1 MTCVI
6 VAIASSAPA
15 AQSKNLFSNIEKQRL
30 KTKPSLLPG
39 LFCAQKALDAEC
51 NDSNIEKKAS

>member
-1 MTCVI
+1 MH
-6 VAIASSAPA
+6 SSASPFAVGITA